1 MNKSFNTT
9 PHRAVKSTGVSPSPK
24 SIPSNGNRS
33 AASPS
38 KPAPLKTGGCASC
51 GKKR

>member
-1 MNKSFNTT
+1 MNKSFNST
-9 PHRAVKSTGVSPSPK
+9 PHRAVKSTGTSPSPK

-38 KPAPLKTGGCASC
+38 KPAPLRQGCASC

>member
-1 MNKSFNTT
+1 MHKAFASTT
-9 PHRAVKSTGVSPSPK
+9 HRATKSTGTSPSPT
-24 SIPSNGNRS
+24 SIPNNGNRS

-38 KPAPLKTGGCASC
+38 KPAPLRQGCASC